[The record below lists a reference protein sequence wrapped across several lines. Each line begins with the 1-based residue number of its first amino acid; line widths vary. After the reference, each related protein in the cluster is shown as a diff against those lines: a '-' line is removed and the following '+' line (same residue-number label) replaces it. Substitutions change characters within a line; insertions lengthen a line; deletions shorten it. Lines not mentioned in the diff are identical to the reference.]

1 VEACLLQK
9 RRVDV
14 NKRIAVP
21 LLLAA
26 CAAPGYAYDYTD
38 TAEVV
43 SAVPIYETV
52 NEPRQQCWAESVTYY
67 EESGRSNGGAII
79 GGITGGL
86 LGAQV
91 GRGSG
96 RIAAAATAAAIGAL
110 VGDPLDNRYSSPV
123 TRPVQRCNVVDNYRK
138 TINGYQVTYLYN
150 GRNATVILP
159 YDPGPRVSI
168 GVGITDNGGSNTY
181 IVPQSHMVR
190 PSVTRITY
198 IDRDVPVWKKKP
210 YKRPKHDRDWDD

>member
-1 VEACLLQK
+1 M
-9 RRVDV
+9 D
-14 NKRIAVP
+14 KRIAVP

-26 CAAPGYAYDYTD
+26 CAAPSYAYDYTD

-43 SAVPIYETV
+43 ATVPIYETV
-52 NEPRQQCWAESVTYY
+52 NESRQQCWTESVTYY

-91 GRGSG
+91 GKGNG
-96 RIAAAATAAAIGAL
+96 RIAAAATAAAIGAV
-110 VGDPLDNRYSSPV
+110 VGDRLDNRYSYSSPI
-123 TRPVQRCNVVDNYRK
+123 TRPVQRCSVVDNYRK
-138 TINGYQVTYLYN
+138 AISGYQVTYFYN
-150 GRNATVILP
+150 GRNATVVLP
-159 YDPGPRVSI
+159 YDPGPRVRI

-181 IVPQSHMVR
+181 IVPQSQMVR

-198 IDRDVPVWKKKP
+198 IDNRAVPVWKRKP
-210 YKRPKHDRDWDD
+210 YKRPKHDRGWDD

>member
-1 VEACLLQK
+1 M
-9 RRVDV
+9 D
-14 NKRIAVP
+14 KRIVVP

-26 CAAPGYAYDYTD
+26 YAVPSYAYDYTD

-43 SAVPIYETV
+43 AAVPIFETV
-52 NEPRQQCWAESVTYY
+52 NEPRQQCWTESVTYY
-67 EESGRSNGGAII
+67 EEARRSNGGAVI

-86 LGAQV
+86 LGAQI
-91 GRGSG
+91 GRGNG

-110 VGDPLDNRYSSPV
+110 VGDRLDNRNSYSSPV

-138 TINGYQVTYLYN
+138 TISGYQVTYNYG

-159 YDPGPRVSI
+159 YDPGPRVRI
-168 GVGITDNGGSNTY
+168 AVGVTDNGASNTY
-181 IVPQSHMVR
+181 IVPQSHFVR

-198 IDRDVPVWKKKP
+198 IDDHDVQMWKRKP
-210 YKRPKHDRDWDD
+210 YKRPKHDRGWDD

>member
-1 VEACLLQK
+1 M
-9 RRVDV
+9 D
-14 NKRIAVP
+14 KRIAVP

-26 CAAPGYAYDYTD
+26 YAVPSYAYDYTD

-43 SAVPIYETV
+43 AAVPIFETV
-52 NEPRQQCWAESVTYY
+52 NEPRQQCWTESVTYY
-67 EESGRSNGGAII
+67 EETRRSNGGAII

-91 GRGSG
+91 GKGNG

-110 VGDPLDNRYSSPV
+110 VGDRLDNRYSYSSQV

-138 TINGYQVTYLYN
+138 TISGYQVTYNYS

-159 YDPGPRVSI
+159 YDPGPRVRI
-168 GVGITDNGGSNTY
+168 AVGVTDNGASNTY

-190 PSVTRITY
+190 PSVTRINY
-198 IDRDVPVWKKKP
+198 VDNRAIPVWKKKP
-210 YKRPKHDRDWDD
+210 YKRPRYDRGWDD